1 MFGSKGLHS
10 QKNLLKCSALD
21 QTNVFQETFKVLET
35 LKVLPTW
42 HTFPHLAAKGVGGI
56 YKMVHLR
63 FEGRSYNFTPRELGV
78 TLKSNDTDI
87 KARVAQRFDIG
98 LDRIQPLV
106 VDRRPSGDIIVRP
119 EAVYG

>member
-1 MFGSKGLHS
+1 
-10 QKNLLKCSALD
+10 
-21 QTNVFQETFKVLET
+21 
-35 LKVLPTW
+35 
-42 HTFPHLAAKGVGGI
+42 
-56 YKMVHLR
+56 MVHLR